1 MKQKSNPIKKQ
12 GNPSNINNQLQTL
25 SQKSHNETLR
35 ENQKILFN
43 FLILVFSTKI
53 YFRLLNVLIM

>member
-25 SQKSHNETLR
+25 SQKSRNETLR

-43 FLILVFSTKI
+43 FFILFFQQKYTLD
-53 YFRLLNVLIM
+53 Y

>member
-1 MKQKSNPIKKQ
+1 MKQKSYPIKKQ

-25 SQKSHNETLR
+25 SQKSRNETLR

-43 FLILVFSTKI
+43 FFILVFSTKI